1 MTLRAFLAQNAPFL
15 SVGML
20 LTFMSSFGQTFFISI
35 FAGEIRLAYGLSHGA
50 WGGIYTLG
58 TGLSAL
64 VMIWA
69 GALTDRFRVR
79 QMGPVTLIGLAVA
92 CVGMAIG
99 SAAWLLPFLV
109 FALRLFGQ
117 GMSLHIATVAMAR
130 WFVAARGR
138 ALSIATLGV
147 ALGEALL
154 PLSFV
159 ALMAFIDWRLL
170 WLVAAAICLAGVWP
184 VWRLLGQER
193 TPQHHASGAGTVGM
207 GGRHWA
213 RGEMLRHP
221 LFWLMVPAIL
231 GPGAFNTAFFF
242 HQVHLAETKGWAH
255 VELVA
260 LFPLYTA
267 VAVMAMVGS
276 GWALD
281 RVGAARLMTF
291 TQMPLVLAYVL
302 FAAAT
307 GTGAMIAGFV
317 CLGLAVGAQSTL
329 PSAFWAEAYG
339 TAALGAIRAVIM
351 AVMVLGSAIGPGIT
365 GLGIDLG
372 FALEDQF
379 LAIAAFFA
387 MSTALVALG
396 VAQARRAMGAPAV
409 RDTA

>member
-20 LTFMSSFGQTFFISI
+20 MTFMSSFGQTFFISI
-35 FAGEIRLAYGLSHGA
+35 FAGEIRLAFGLSHGA

-79 QMGPVTLIGLAVA
+79 QMAPVTLIALALA
-92 CVGMAIG
+92 CLGMAMA
-99 SAAWLLPFLV
+99 SAVWLLPALV

-147 ALGEALL
+147 AFGEALL
-154 PLSFV
+154 PLTFV
-159 ALMAFIDWRLL
+159 ALMGLVDWRLL
-170 WLVAAAICLAGVWP
+170 WLVAALICLSGVWP

-193 TPQHHASGAGTVGM
+193 TPQHHAAAGGTVGM

-221 LFWLMVPAIL
+221 LFWFLVPAIL

-242 HQVHLAETKGWAH
+242 HQVHLAEIKGWAH

-267 VAVMAMVGS
+267 VAVASMVGS

-281 RVGAARLMTF
+281 RVGAARLMPV
-291 TQMPLVLAYVL
+291 TQMPLVAAYLL
-302 FAAAT
+302 FAGAT
-307 GTGAMIAGFV
+307 GPAAMIAGFA

-339 TAALGAIRAVIM
+339 TAALGAIRAVIT
-351 AVMVLGSAIGPGIT
+351 AVMVLGSALGPGIT
-365 GLGIDLG
+365 GAGIDLG
-372 FALEDQF
+372 FGLESQF
-379 LAIAAFFA
+379 LAIAGFFA
-387 MSTALVALG
+387 VSTGLVALG
-396 VAQARRAMGAPAV
+396 VARARREMGAPLASGGP
-409 RDTA
+409 